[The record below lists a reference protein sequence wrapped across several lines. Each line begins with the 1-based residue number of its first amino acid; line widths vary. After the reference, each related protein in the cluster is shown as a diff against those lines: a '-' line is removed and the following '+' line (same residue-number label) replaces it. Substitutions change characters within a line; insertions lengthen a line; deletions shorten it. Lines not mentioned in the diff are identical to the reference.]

1 MARWHFNS
9 TSNARGRSLGR
20 IGGAI
25 VLLVLAA
32 WCFDFLLGVFG
43 KYRHVDPATYTMFW
57 TRRAWLWTHLAGGTL
72 AICLGLVQFLTQWP
86 RAFNRV
92 HRWTGRGYLAGI
104 LIAATGATGLIATS
118 PAPFEIRLA
127 FAATAWAWLIT
138 ALAGLMAIR
147 RGQVQVHRRWMIRA
161 YLVTL
166 APITFRLLIRT
177 PGVMTLAAPPD
188 VIAVLLW
195 VSWVLPLVGY
205 EAGRRLLALLR
216 GRTGAVASLTPP
228 APAK

>member
-57 TRRAWLWTHLAGGTL
+57 TRRAWLWTHLAGGAL

-147 RGQVQVHRRWMIRA
+147 RGQVQLHRRWMIRA

-216 GRTGAVASLTPP
+216 GRAGAVASLTPP
-228 APAK
+228 TPAK

>member
-1 MARWHFNS
+1 MDQRS
-9 TSNARGRSLGR
+9 RQSNATAASNSLLGR
-20 IGGAI
+20 IAI
-25 VLLVLAA
+25 ALVLLALTL
-32 WCFDFLLGVFG
+32 WCLDFLLGVFG
-43 KYRHVDPATYTMFW
+43 KYSHVDPATYTMFW

-72 AICLGLVQFLTQWP
+72 AICFGLVQFLTQWP
-86 RAFNRV
+86 RAFNPV

-118 PAPFEIRLA
+118 PAPFAIRLA

-138 ALAGLMAIR
+138 ALVGLMAIG

-188 VIAVLLW
+188 VIAALLW

-205 EAGRRLLALLR
+205 EVGRRTLALLR
-216 GRTGAVASLTPP
+216 GRARAVSLTPP

>member
-9 TSNARGRSLGR
+9 TSNARGRMLGR
-20 IGGAI
+20 IGSAI

-177 PGVMTLAAPPD
+177 PGVMTLAEPPD

>member
-9 TSNARGRSLGR
+9 TSNARGRMPGR
-20 IGGAI
+20 IGSAI
-25 VLLVLAA
+25 ALLVLAA
-32 WCFDFLLGVFG
+32 GCLDFLLGVFG
-43 KYRHVDPATYTMFW
+43 KYSHVDPATYTMFW

-118 PAPFEIRLA
+118 PAPFAIRLA

-138 ALAGLMAIR
+138 ALVGLLAIR

-188 VIAVLLW
+188 VIAALLW

-205 EAGRRLLALLR
+205 EVGRRMLALLR
-216 GRTGAVASLTPP
+216 GRTRAVSLTPP

>member
-1 MARWHFNS
+1 MP
-9 TSNARGRSLGR
+9 GR
-20 IGGAI
+20 IGSAI
-25 VLLVLAA
+25 ALLVLAA
-32 WCFDFLLGVFG
+32 GCLDFLLGVFG
-43 KYRHVDPATYTMFW
+43 KYSHVDPATYTMFW

-118 PAPFEIRLA
+118 PAPFAIRLA

-138 ALAGLMAIR
+138 ALVGLLAIR

-188 VIAVLLW
+188 VIAALLW

-205 EAGRRLLALLR
+205 EVGRRMLALLR
-216 GRTGAVASLTPP
+216 GRTRAVSLTPP